1 MTTNRIDAHVA
12 WDVCETPLGP
22 FLLEAT
28 GNGLSRINFPGRGGP
43 HAWDRRDPVAL
54 DPAIA
59 ALEAYF
65 AGERT
70 TFDDLTLDLSPS
82 PRRARPCGR
91 ALRDIPYGETVS
103 YGELARTV
111 GRPDIVRGVRRRS
124 DRTRPG
130 RDPVP
135 PRDRRRRL
143 AHGLRGGLPRKRP
156 CSTSSGASATGL
168 PPEPGLGLPATRPDL
183 SP

>member
-70 TFDDLTLDLSPS
+70 TFGDLTLDLSPS
-82 PRRARPCGR
+82 PLEEAVWS

-111 GRPDIVRGVRRRS
+111 GRPDIVRGVAAAV
-124 DRTRPG
+124 G
-130 RDPVP
+130 RVPVP
-135 PRDRRRRL
+135 IVIPCHRVIGADGSL
-143 AHGLRGGLPRKRP
+143 TGYGGGLQRKQALLDLERRV
-156 CSTSSGASATGL
+156 ATGL
-168 PPEPGLGLPATRPDL
+168 PPEPAWAYRQLALI
-183 SP
+183 